1 MCIDIVWIWFG
12 IANEQI
18 SSMFD
23 GVICPQYGNGGVLSF
38 CIFSSPEHK
47 VLMVSYCGQSMSV
60 IPRAASAIALKAYSS
75 YTPGPIDLILS
86 RKHRG
91 DL

>member
-38 CIFSSPEHK
+38 CIFLVNFNCMQPANYNYIIKCE
-47 VLMVSYCGQSMSV
+47 
-60 IPRAASAIALKAYSS
+60 LKA
-75 YTPGPIDLILS
+75 PIFILS
-86 RKHRG
+86 CVVSFHSSLNRFNFILENVK
-91 DL
+91 